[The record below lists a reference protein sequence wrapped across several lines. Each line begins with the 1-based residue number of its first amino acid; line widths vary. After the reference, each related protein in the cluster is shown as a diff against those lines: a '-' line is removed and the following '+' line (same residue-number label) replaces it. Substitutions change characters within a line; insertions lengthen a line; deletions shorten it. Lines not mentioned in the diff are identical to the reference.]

1 MANKKADFKLDNV
14 KEIKKQSNV
23 KNCWFDER
31 EGLFHCLM
39 KNGSEW
45 TSPTG
50 SAQDDWKR
58 VPKKAGSK
66 FVDEILKQD
75 YIKSCW
81 FDDSEGL
88 IHCLLSDG
96 SEWTSP
102 TWNKQDKWKRVL
114 KRGKPEP
121 EHNDSLLPQIE
132 AQLYAQSMESPWG
145 DLPPTQ
151 QKIHEIM
158 GAMTDL
164 LLYKNQKYGD
174 SAINPKKIFYKG
186 DSTNSILIRL
196 DDKIGRVMSN
206 TEEKPRVND
215 VCDIIGYCTLLLI
228 SMGVTAEDIAKFKD

>member
-1 MANKKADFKLDNV
+1 MARRKLLTESDV
-14 KEIKKQSNV
+14 KGMICTCEV
-23 KNCWFDER
+23 C
-31 EGLFHCLM
+31 
-39 KNGSEW
+39 
-45 TSPTG
+45 
-50 SAQDDWKR
+50 
-58 VPKKAGSK
+58 GSK
-66 FVDEILKQD
+66 FIDTTGINNLMCPKCIEETVALHKIRVPEKGT
-75 YIKSCW
+75 
-81 FDDSEGL
+81 SE
-88 IHCLLSDG
+88 HD
-96 SEWTSP
+96 
-102 TWNKQDKWKRVL
+102 
-114 KRGKPEP
+114 
-121 EHNDSLLPQIE
+121 DSLLPQLE
-132 AQLYAQSMESPWG
+132 AQLYAQTMESPWG

-158 GAMTDL
+158 GAMKDL